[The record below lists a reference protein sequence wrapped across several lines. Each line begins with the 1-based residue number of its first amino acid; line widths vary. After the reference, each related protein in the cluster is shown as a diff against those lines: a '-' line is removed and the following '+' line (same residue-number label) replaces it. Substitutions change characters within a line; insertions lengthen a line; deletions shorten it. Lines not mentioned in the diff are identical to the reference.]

1 MEPLEPDDPRTLGGH
16 RILARLGSGA
26 TAVVYLGRSR
36 GGRLLAVKAVHA
48 ERARRPEA
56 RDHFVR
62 EVAATAAAGGVH
74 SPPVVGAD
82 PAGRV
87 PWMATEFV
95 PSVPLHEAV
104 ERFGPLPARSVRRL
118 AAGLAEALVAVH
130 RAGVV
135 HRDVKPANV
144 LLTADGPKLVDF
156 GIAAAAQPAGLA
168 GTPGFMS
175 PEQVAGTE
183 VGPAT
188 DVYSLGS
195 TLAYAYARGD
205 TGDTGD
211 TAAPRGDAHPDGD
224 PGPDDAALRS
234 LIADC
239 RRLDPAERP
248 TPAALGDRLARE
260 SGPDG
265 SAGTHPGAA
274 WLPAPVLA
282 AIDAHAGEAA
292 NPPLAPA
299 GPPRRRLLL
308 GGAAAVAAGAGAVVL
323 LVLREDEPRP
333 VPGDEALPA
342 AGESAPPAGD
352 PDSGSPAGGAEPEP
366 PAEPVPVE
374 FALTGDGPVERLTYA
389 VNREPKTLKNVSL
402 PWRKTVEVPRE
413 NGSAAWSIDMSHHG
427 EVTYVIHVDGREA
440 MSQRSPAPGIPG
452 AVRGPGPYHAEAGGE
467 IAWGSP
473 PDDTSA

>member
-1 MEPLEPDDPRTLGGH
+1 MEPLEHDDPRSLGGH

-36 GGRLLAVKAVHA
+36 GGRLVAVKVVHA

-74 SPPVVGAD
+74 SPPVVAAD
-82 PAGRV
+82 PGGPV

-95 PSVPLHEAV
+95 PSVSLHEAV
-104 ERFGPLPARSVRRL
+104 ERFGPLPAHSVRRL

-156 GIAAAAQPAGLA
+156 GIAAAAQPAELA

-175 PEQVAGTE
+175 PEQVAGAV

-195 TLAYAYARGD
+195 TLAYAYARG
-205 TGDTGD
+205 TES
-211 TAAPRGDAHPDGD
+211 GDAT
-224 PGPDDAALRS
+224 GPEDDAALRE
-234 LIADC
+234 LIAGC
-239 RRLDPAERP
+239 RRLEPDERP
-248 TPAALGDRLARE
+248 TPAALGADLAAAA
-260 SGPDG
+260 GPD
-265 SAGTHPGAA
+265 APPPGAA

-292 NPPLAPA
+292 NPPLAPT
-299 GPPRRRLLL
+299 GSPRRGLLL
-308 GGAAAVAAGAGAVVL
+308 GGAAALAAGVGTAVWL
-323 LVLREDEPRP
+323 GLRDDEPPSEPR
-333 VPGDEALPA
+333 DNARPA
-342 AGESAPPAGD
+342 AEDSAPPAD
-352 PDSGSPAGGAEPEP
+352 EPEPEP
-366 PAEPVPVE
+366 PPEPVPVE
-374 FALTGDGPVERLTYA
+374 IALTGDGPVEEMTYA
-389 VNREPKTLKNVSL
+389 VNREPVMLKDVTL

-413 NGSAAWSIDMSHHG
+413 KGRAAWSIDLSHYG
-427 EVTYVIHVDGREA
+427 EVTYEIHVDGVKR
-440 MSQRSPAPGIPG
+440 MSQRSPSPGIPA
-452 AVRGPGPYHAEAGGE
+452 AVRGPGPYSVEAGGE
-467 IAWGSP
+467 TAWGAPQPESN
-473 PDDTSA
+473 A

>member
-1 MEPLEPDDPRTLGGH
+1 MEPLEPDDPRSLGGH

-36 GGRLLAVKAVHA
+36 GGRLVAVKVVHA
-48 ERARRPEA
+48 ERARGPAA

-62 EVAATAAAGGVH
+62 EVAATTAAGGVH

-82 PAGRV
+82 PGGRV

-95 PSVPLHEAV
+95 PSLSLHEAV

-156 GIAAAAQPAGLA
+156 GIAAAAQPAELA

-175 PEQVAGTE
+175 PEQVAGAE

-195 TLAYAYARGD
+195 TLAYARGETED
-205 TGDTGD
+205 DVS
-211 TAAPRGDAHPDGD
+211 PRSE
-224 PGPDDAALRS
+224 DDAALRT

-239 RRLDPAERP
+239 RRLEPAERP
-248 TPAALGDRLARE
+248 TPAALGERLERLARDP
-260 SGPDG
+260 GPD
-265 SAGTHPGAA
+265 APPTAAA

-299 GPPRRRLLL
+299 GAPRRRLLL
-308 GGAAAVAAGAGAVVL
+308 GGAAAVAVAAGAAVL
-323 LVLREDEPRP
+323 LALREEEPRP
-333 VPGDEALPA
+333 GPGDNARLA
-342 AGESAPPAGD
+342 ARDSPPATR
-352 PDSGSPAGGAEPEP
+352 PEPEP
-366 PAEPVPVE
+366 EPAPEPVAVE
-374 FALTGDGPVERLTYA
+374 FALTGDGPVEKLTYA
-389 VNREPKTLKNVSL
+389 VNRRPETLQDVKL
-402 PWRKTVEVPRE
+402 PWRKTVEVPGE
-413 NGSAAWSIDMSHHG
+413 NGSAAWSLDLSHHG
-427 EVTYVIHVDGREA
+427 EVTYEIHVDGRMV
-440 MSQRSPAPGIPG
+440 MSQRSPSPGIPA
-452 AVRGPGPYHAEAGGE
+452 AVRGPGPYSVEAGGE
-467 IAWGSP
+467 VAFGAP
-473 PDDTSA
+473 AGDTSA

>member
-1 MEPLEPDDPRTLGGH
+1 MEPLEHDDPRSLGGH

-36 GGRLLAVKAVHA
+36 GGRLVAVKVVHA
-48 ERARRPEA
+48 ERARRPEG

-82 PAGRV
+82 PGGRV
-87 PWMATEFV
+87 PWLATEFV
-95 PSVPLHEAV
+95 PSVSLHEAV
-104 ERFGPLPARSVRRL
+104 ERFGPLPAHSVRRL

-156 GIAAAAQPAGLA
+156 GIAAAAQPAELA

-175 PEQVAGTE
+175 PEQVAGS
-183 VGPAT
+183 VAGPPT

-195 TLAYAYARGD
+195 TLAYAYARGG
-205 TGDTGD
+205 TGS
-211 TAAPRGDAHPDGD
+211 DGT
-224 PGPDDAALRS
+224 PGPGDDAALRE
-234 LIADC
+234 LIAAC

-248 TPAALGDRLARE
+248 TPAALGARLAADP
-260 SGPDG
+260 GPD
-265 SAGTHPGAA
+265 APPPGTA

-299 GPPRRRLLL
+299 GFPRRRLLL
-308 GGAAAVAAGAGAVVL
+308 GGSAVLAAGAGAVVL
-323 LVLREDEPRP
+323 LALREDRAPAEPR
-333 VPGDEALPA
+333 DDARPA
-342 AGESAPPAGD
+342 DRDSAPPA
-352 PDSGSPAGGAEPEP
+352 EKPEP
-366 PAEPVPVE
+366 APLKPVAVE
-374 FALTGDGPVERLTYA
+374 FALTGDGPVQEMTYS
-389 VNREPKTLKNVSL
+389 VNRKPETLKDVPL
-402 PWRKTVEVPRE
+402 PWRRTVEVPRE
-413 NGSAAWSIDMSHHG
+413 NGSAAWSIELSHYG
-427 EVTYVIHVDGREA
+427 EVTYEIHVDGRRT
-440 MSQRSPAPGIPG
+440 MSQRSPNAGIPA
-452 AVRGPGPYHAEAGGE
+452 AVRGPGPYSAEAGGE
-467 IAWGSP
+467 VAFAVP
-473 PDDTSA
+473 PADSNV

>member
-1 MEPLEPDDPRTLGGH
+1 MEPLEHDDPRSLGGH

-36 GGRLLAVKAVHA
+36 GGRLVAVKVVHA

-82 PAGRV
+82 PDGRV

-104 ERFGPLPARSVRRL
+104 ERFGPLPGPSVRRL

-156 GIAAAAQPAGLA
+156 GIAAAAQPAALA

-175 PEQVAGTE
+175 PEQVAGAPA
-183 VGPAT
+183 GPAS

-195 TLAYAYARGD
+195 TLAYACARAG
-205 TGDTGD
+205 TGDD
-211 TAAPRGDAHPDGD
+211 APPGSAPD
-224 PGPDDAALRS
+224 PDDAALRT

-248 TPAALGDRLARE
+248 TPAELGERLARDP
-260 SGPDG
+260 GP
-265 SAGTHPGAA
+265 GTPPAA

-292 NPPLAPA
+292 NPPLAPS
-299 GPPRRRLLL
+299 GSPRRRLLL
-308 GGAAAVAAGAGAVVL
+308 GAAAAVAAGAGAAVL
-323 LVLREDEPRP
+323 LALREDGQRP
-333 VPGDEALPA
+333 PAEGNASPA
-342 AGESAPPAGD
+342 ARGSTPP
-352 PDSGSPAGGAEPEP
+352 SGRPEPEP
-366 PAEPVPVE
+366 ETEPPPEPVTVE
-374 FALTGDGPVERLTYA
+374 FALTGDGPVEKLTYA
-389 VNREPKTLKNVSL
+389 VNRKPETLKDVSL
-402 PWRKTVEVPRE
+402 PWRKTVKVPRE
-413 NGSAAWSIDMSHHG
+413 NGSAAYSLDLSHHG
-427 EVTYVIHVDGREA
+427 EITYEVRVDGRQV
-440 MSQRSPAPGIPG
+440 MSQRSPAPGIPA
-452 AVRGPGPYHAEAGGE
+452 AVRGPGPYSAEAGGE
-467 IAWGSP
+467 VAFGAP
-473 PDDTSA
+473 PGDTGA

>member
-1 MEPLEPDDPRTLGGH
+1 MEPLEHDDPRTLGGH

-36 GGRLLAVKAVHA
+36 GGRLVAVKVVHA
-48 ERARRPEA
+48 ERARRPQA

-82 PAGRV
+82 PGGRV

-95 PSVPLHEAV
+95 PSVSLHEAV
-104 ERFGPLPARSVRRL
+104 ERFGPLPAHSVRRL

-156 GIAAAAQPAGLA
+156 GIAAAAQPAELA

-175 PEQVAGTE
+175 PEQVAGAE

-195 TLAYAYARGD
+195 TLAYAHARGGTATESGSGSA
-205 TGDTGD
+205 TGSGPGTDE
-211 TAAPRGDAHPDGD
+211 PQD
-224 PGPDDAALRS
+224 PGDDAALRD

-248 TPAALGDRLARE
+248 TPAALGDRLARDP
-260 SGPDG
+260 GP
-265 SAGTHPGAA
+265 HPSPPAAA

-292 NPPLAPA
+292 NPPLPPA

-323 LVLREDEPRP
+323 LALREDEPQ
-333 VPGDEALPA
+333 PGAGGSARPA
-342 AGESAPPAGD
+342 AENSAPPAKK
-352 PDSGSPAGGAEPEP
+352 PAPAPPPEP
-366 PAEPVPVE
+366 VTVE
-374 FALTGDGPVERLTYA
+374 IALTGDGPVEELTYA
-389 VNREPKTLKNVSL
+389 VNRKPETVKDVAL
-402 PWRKTVEVPRE
+402 PWRKSVDVPRE
-413 NGSAAWSIDMSHHG
+413 NGSAAWSIDLSHYG
-427 EVTYVIHVDGREA
+427 EVTYEVHVDGRRV
-440 MSQRSPAPGIPG
+440 MSQRSPSPGIPA
-452 AVRGPGPYHAEAGGE
+452 AVRGPGPYSVEAGGE
-467 IAWGSP
+467 TAFGTP
-473 PDDTSA
+473 PGDTNA

>member
-1 MEPLEPDDPRTLGGH
+1 VEPLEPDDPRTLGGH

-36 GGRLLAVKAVHA
+36 GGRLLAVKVVHA
-48 ERARRPEA
+48 ERARRPGA

-82 PAGRV
+82 PGGRV

-95 PSVPLHEAV
+95 PSVSLHEAV
-104 ERFGPLPARSVRRL
+104 ERFGPLPGHSVRRL

-135 HRDVKPANV
+135 HCDVKPANV

-156 GIAAAAQPAGLA
+156 GIAAAAHPAELA

-175 PEQVAGTE
+175 PEQVAGAA

-195 TLAYAYARGD
+195 TLAYAYARGE
-205 TGDTGD
+205 TGDD
-211 TAAPRGDAHPDGD
+211 ASPR
-224 PGPDDAALRS
+224 PGDAALRT

-248 TPAALGDRLARE
+248 TPAALGERLARDR
-260 SGPDG
+260 GPD
-265 SAGTHPGAA
+265 SPPPAA

-299 GPPRRRLLL
+299 GSPRRRLLL

-323 LVLREDEPRP
+323 LALREDEPQPRLG
-333 VPGDEALPA
+333 GDARPA
-342 AGESAPPAGD
+342 ARDSAPPTTQ
-352 PDSGSPAGGAEPEP
+352 PEPEP
-366 PAEPVPVE
+366 EPAPEPVAVE
-374 FALTGDGPVERLTYA
+374 FVLTGDGPVEKLTYA
-389 VNREPKTLKNVSL
+389 VNRKPETLKDVSL

-413 NGSAAWSIDMSHHG
+413 KDSAAWSLDLSHYG
-427 EVTYVIHVDGREA
+427 EITYEVHVDGRRV
-440 MSQRSPAPGIPG
+440 MSQRSPAPGIPA
-452 AVRGPGPYHAEAGGE
+452 AVRGPGPYTAEAGGE
-467 IAWGSP
+467 LAFGAP
-473 PDDTSA
+473 PGDTSA